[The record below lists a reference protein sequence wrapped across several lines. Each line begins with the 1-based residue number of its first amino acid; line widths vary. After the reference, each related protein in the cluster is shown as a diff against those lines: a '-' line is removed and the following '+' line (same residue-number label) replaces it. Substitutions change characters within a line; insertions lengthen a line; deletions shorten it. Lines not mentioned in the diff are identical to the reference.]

1 MKQALGLRLFH
12 PLASSGFGVV
22 ERDEDKKLSTPVWGG
37 SATPSYNTDNHLPGL
52 ARFSFTC
59 LRGVRRRGKKK
70 TLSEEGFLQSKA
82 LTEEIHYHYST
93 ALMVARQAPQQEA
106 QLCLHQLSL
115 FEISTYFKV
124 PVFSLV
130 KGIAEACQAP
140 SSTNSE

>member
-1 MKQALGLRLFH
+1 MKQALGLCLFY

-22 ERDEDKKLSTPVWGG
+22 ERDADKKLNTPVWAGF
-37 SATPSYNTDNHLPGL
+37 AAPSNNTDNHLPGL
-52 ARFSFTC
+52 ARLSFTC
-59 LRGVRRRGKKK
+59 LREVRRRGKK

-93 ALMVARQAPQQEA
+93 ALTVARQAPQQEA
-106 QLCLHQLSL
+106 QRCLHQLSL